1 MSVLHT
7 ESKEN
12 IEPGDWLLLEFGT
25 DKLVFYVVSVIDDD
39 VILGSSN
46 WLPCSTV
53 TIPMARAKKAT
64 YIGTGKRKWWAKFFP
79 WKNFITPFT
88 RPKELWWL

>member
-25 DKLVFYVVSVIDDD
+25 GKLVFYVISVIGDD
-39 VILGSSN
+39 VILGRSN
-46 WLPCSTV
+46 WLLWSTV
-53 TIPMARAKKAT
+53 TISMERAKKAT
-64 YIGTGKRKWWAKFFP
+64 YIGTGKRKWLAKFFP
-79 WKNFITPFT
+79 WNIFITPFT
-88 RPKELWWL
+88 RPRELWWL